1 MQALKANYAQNIK
14 ILKIN
19 LARGMAADQAN
30 KTINAMQ
37 KQFIDA
43 GLYGPDEE
51 QYINEMRAA
60 VASHFLMVD
69 IVLN

>member
-19 LARGMAADQAN
+19 LARGMAADQATEVIN
-30 KTINAMQ
+30 KMKA
-37 KQFIDA
+37 QFIDA
-43 GLYGPDEE
+43 GLYGPEEE

-60 VASHFLMVD
+60 VASHFLQID